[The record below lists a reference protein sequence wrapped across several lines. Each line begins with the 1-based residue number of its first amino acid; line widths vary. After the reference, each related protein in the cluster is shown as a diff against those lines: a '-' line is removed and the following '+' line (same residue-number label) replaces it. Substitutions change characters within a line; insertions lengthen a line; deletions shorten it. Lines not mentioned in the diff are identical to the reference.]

1 MRPGPVYEKSFED
14 KFFVKLSRF
23 YLSGR
28 DKTLGQ
34 SVVGRFLYGTAGRFL
49 YSSGGVRGS

>member
-1 MRPGPVYEKSFED
+1 MRPGPVYEKSPED

-49 YSSGGVRGS
+49 YSSGGVRGP